1 MDKNLSGLTLFELV
15 SVMAIV
21 AILAASGTPIF
32 MHLIA
37 RYKANSVSTS
47 IYQQLQFA
55 RNTAMNRGY
64 KVTLCGSEDGEH
76 CTNRSILKILVFKD
90 EDNNHH
96 LNKTDLALQLIDL
109 GLKAQ
114 QVQLRAALNRNYI
127 EFDGNGRARQS
138 GSFIYCSPNKEA
150 RNSRRV
156 VISLSGRAYLARDKD
171 GDGII
176 EQANGEPITCST

>member
-55 RNTAMNRGY
+55 RNTAINRGY
-64 KVTLCGSEDGEH
+64 KVTLCGSEKGNR
-76 CTNRSILKILVFKD
+76 CTNRSIRKILVFKD

-96 LNKTDLALQLIDL
+96 LDKTDLALQAIDL
-109 GLKAQ
+109 DLKAQ
-114 QVQLRAALNRNYI
+114 QVQLRAALNRRYF

-138 GSFIYCSPNKEA
+138 GSFIYCPKNGDT
-150 RNSRRV
+150 RNIRRV
-156 VISLSGRAYLARDKD
+156 TVSLTGRVYLGRDNN

-176 EQANGEPITCST
+176 ERSDGKPISCN

>member
-1 MDKNLSGLTLFELV
+1 MDNDFSGLTLIELV
-15 SVMAIV
+15 SVMAIT

-37 RYKANSVSTS
+37 RYKANSVSTT

-55 RNTAMNRGY
+55 RNTAMNSGN
-64 KVTLCGSEDGEH
+64 KVTLCGSEKGNR
-76 CTNRSILKILVFKD
+76 CTNRSIRKILVFKD

-96 LNKTDLALQLIDL
+96 LDKTDLALQAIDL
-109 GLKAQ
+109 DLKAQ
-114 QVQLRAALNRNYI
+114 QVQLRAALNRSYI

-138 GSFIYCSPNKEA
+138 GSFIYCSKSKDA

-156 VISLSGRAYLARDKD
+156 VISLSGRTYLARDKD

-176 EQANGEPITCST
+176 EQANGKPIACTE

>member
-1 MDKNLSGLTLFELV
+1 MHKNFSGLTLIELV
-15 SVMAIV
+15 SAMAIV

-37 RYKANSVSTS
+37 RYKANSVATS

-96 LNKTDLALQLIDL
+96 LDKSDLALQLIDL

-114 QVQLRAALNRNYI
+114 QVRLRAALNRSYI

-138 GSFIYCSPNKEA
+138 GSFIYCPKNGDT
-150 RNSRRV
+150 RNVKRV
-156 VISLSGRAYLARDKD
+156 TISLSGRMYLGRDNN

-176 EQANGEPITCST
+176 ERSDGKPISCK